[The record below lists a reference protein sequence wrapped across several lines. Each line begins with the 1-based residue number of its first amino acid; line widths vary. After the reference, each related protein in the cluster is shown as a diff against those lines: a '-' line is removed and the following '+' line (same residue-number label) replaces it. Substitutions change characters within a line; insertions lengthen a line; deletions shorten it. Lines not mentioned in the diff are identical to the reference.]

1 MAAPA
6 PAPPSGLVTPLLPAC
21 AAGAKYTAQGAANF
35 DPSSWS
41 YYEAILPTVAPGITL
56 GALALLGFLCLL
68 IWTLVQYCICCCCA
82 RGRADDDEEA
92 RAQFLANR
100 PPSARGA
107 SRRGDAGA
115 GWAAGAPSVA
125 APTYGSRSAAAAAA
139 ERPTRRCSAGSFWR
153 AAALL
158 LALATAG
165 ISAWGIYT
173 SLEYTDT
180 TVSHFWDLV
189 DEVDSRANRTA
200 LALTSLSD
208 QLGVL
213 GSALETVGANA
224 GGARAAL
231 AALPPDAAAAVS
243 AALDASAGAGKAVA
257 AAQKGL
263 ADGATSIEA
272 SLGAA
277 IRDMERQLQPPTL
290 AFENTG
296 RFVAIAVGFGLLIAA
311 ALVAG
316 GLTAFR
322 KAPLWAAIFVLVLWF
337 ITALLMLV
345 GAGALR
351 GVNVVASDACVY
363 AESYA
368 VRYVATKVTDPTR
381 RDFIENAL
389 SVYLVQA
396 PPADAPRGAAIQ
408 AVTGVDAVAVY
419 ALLDGPVAAL
429 VPALQDPGTAAAV
442 AAASPALG
450 GALADAARAAAA
462 ATAALNEL
470 DDLSSV
476 KNVHPLYEDA
486 KNYLCCDLSEASDAL
501 FIAWTVAGSL
511 GLALA
516 LICSVLVIIDAKAA
530 RRRGRA

>member
-6 PAPPSGLVTPLLPAC
+6 PAPLSGLVTPLLPAC
-21 AAGAKYTAQGAANF
+21 AAGATYTAAGAANF

-41 YYEAILPTVAPGITL
+41 YYEAILPTLAPGIAL

-82 RGRADDDEEA
+82 RGKAGDDEEA
-92 RAQFLANR
+92 RAQFLADR
-100 PPSARGA
+100 PP

-125 APTYGSRSAAAAAA
+125 APAYGSRSAAAAADA
-139 ERPTRRCSAGSFWR
+139 DKPARRCSAGSFWR
-153 AAALL
+153 ATALM

-173 SLEYTDT
+173 SLEYTEN

-200 LALTSLSD
+200 LALNSLSD
-208 QLGVL
+208 QLGIL
-213 GSALETVGANA
+213 GNALETVGANA

-272 SLGAA
+272 SLGTA
-277 IRDMERQLQPPTL
+277 IHDMERQLQSPTL

-296 RFVAIAVGFGLLIAA
+296 RFIAIAVGFGLLIAA

-322 KAPLWAAIFVLVLWF
+322 KAPLWAAIFVLILWF

-351 GVNVVASDACVY
+351 GVNAVSADACVY

-368 VRYVATKVTDPTR
+368 VRYVATRVTDPTR
-381 RDFIENAL
+381 RAFIENAL
-389 SVYLVQA
+389 SVYLVQT

-462 ATAALNEL
+462 AKAALDEL

-486 KNYLCCDLSEASDAL
+486 KDYLCCDLAEASDAL

-516 LICSVLVIIDAKAA
+516 LLCSVLVVVDAKAA